1 MNASVTQPAIESTKR
16 TAQEVRAILDAAG
29 ITFADCIDAFG
40 RSREEDPYVL
50 TAQHLFQDD
59 GQIEIDDTAPISEA
73 DNGNWVM
80 AWVWVGRQDA
90 EDYGERLKE
99 LLPAAR
105 SVPGMPRDRIAHL
118 DWIEDVAAELVDD
131 LGRISA
137 MPLPDDAAP
146 TAIVWEDASGDEF
159 TFLPSAAF
167 DTLIHAA
174 RKAYAP
180 HERIEAIELFARR
193 FGPRLD
199 RLAGVAAAQ
208 VA

>member
-1 MNASVTQPAIESTKR
+1 MNTSAAQPVIESTKR

-50 TAQHLFQDD
+50 AAQSLFQDD
-59 GQIEIDDTAPISEA
+59 GQIEIDDTAPLSEA
-73 DNGNWVM
+73 DSGNWVM

-90 EDYGERLKE
+90 EDYADRLKE

-105 SVPGMPRDRIAHL
+105 SVPGMPRDCIAHL
-118 DWIEDVAAELVDD
+118 DWIQDVATELLDD
-131 LGRISA
+131 LGRINA

-146 TAIVWEDASGDEF
+146 TPIVWEDAFGTAF
-159 TFLPSAAF
+159 TFLPSTAF
-167 DTLIHAA
+167 DTLILAA